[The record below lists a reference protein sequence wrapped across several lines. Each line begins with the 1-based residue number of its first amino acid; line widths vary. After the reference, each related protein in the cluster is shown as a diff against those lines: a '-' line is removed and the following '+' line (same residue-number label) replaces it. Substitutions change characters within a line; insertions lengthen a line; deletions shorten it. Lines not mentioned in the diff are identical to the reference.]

1 MVWWTAW
8 ISQMKPPVVTVLIIT
23 STVGQA
29 KFASQWT
36 GAVMERKIV
45 LMEVMKR
52 DAVSVKLAF

>member
-1 MVWWTAW
+1 
-8 ISQMKPPVVTVLIIT
+8 MKPPVVTVQIIT